1 MTIIQINERILR
13 CQCRDTLQNGRHT
26 LSSAFGLACEYSRNS
41 LLPSARLGTFCGR
54 EICDSARLGRKRF
67 RSRKSKV
74 EARAKKMEVGGGGKE
89 KGFLHFPFPSPSP
102 YFFPSIY
109 LIIFLSSSSFR
120 ALTRLGSK
128 KILTN
133 DVNQCLHNQSSW

>member
-1 MTIIQINERILR
+1 MQGHITKRTT
-13 CQCRDTLQNGRHT
+13 DT

-54 EICDSARLGRKRF
+54 EVCDSARLGRKRF

-89 KGFLHFPFPSPSP
+89 KGFLHFPSPSPSP
-102 YFFPSIY
+102 YFFP
-109 LIIFLSSSSFR
+109 FNLSNNLLVLVQLSGINS
-120 ALTRLGSK
+120 TRLK
-128 KILTN
+128 KIHTN

>member
-1 MTIIQINERILR
+1 MQGHITKRTT
-13 CQCRDTLQNGRHT
+13 DT

-54 EICDSARLGRKRF
+54 EVCDSARLGRKRF

-89 KGFLHFPFPSPSP
+89 KGFLHFPSPSPSP
-102 YFFPSIY
+102 YFFPFN
-109 LIIFLSSSSFR
+109 LFNNLFVLVQLSGINS
-120 ALTRLGSK
+120 TRLK
-128 KILTN
+128 KIHTN

>member
-1 MTIIQINERILR
+1 MQGHITKRTT
-13 CQCRDTLQNGRHT
+13 DT

-54 EICDSARLGRKRF
+54 EVCYSARLGRKRF

-89 KGFLHFPFPSPSP
+89 KGFLHFPSPSPSP
-102 YFFPSIY
+102 YFFPFN
-109 LIIFLSSSSFR
+109 LFNNLFVLVQLSGINS
-120 ALTRLGSK
+120 TRLK
-128 KILTN
+128 KIHTN

>member
-1 MTIIQINERILR
+1 MQGHITKRTT
-13 CQCRDTLQNGRHT
+13 DT

-54 EICDSARLGRKRF
+54 EVCDSARLGRKRF

-89 KGFLHFPFPSPSP
+89 KGFLHFPSPSPSP
-102 YFFPSIY
+102 YFFPFN
-109 LIIFLSSSSFR
+109 LFNNLFVLAQLSRINS
-120 ALTRLGSK
+120 TRLK
-128 KILTN
+128 KIHTN

>member
-1 MTIIQINERILR
+1 MQGHITKRTT
-13 CQCRDTLQNGRHT
+13 DT

-54 EICDSARLGRKRF
+54 EVCDSARLGRKRF

-89 KGFLHFPFPSPSP
+89 KGFLHFPSPSPSP
-102 YFFPSIY
+102 YFFPFN
-109 LIIFLSSSSFR
+109 LFNNIFVLVQLSGINS
-120 ALTRLGSK
+120 TRLK
-128 KILTN
+128 KIHTN